1 MSTYNLL
8 FAHSWHLLNAWGG
21 EWRNEIQ
28 VGDKQRF
35 LSEFYQPL
43 GTTLPLFIQPS
54 ISYERMRFDRYSGHE
69 AVAQWRSTFVDA
81 KVLLGWELARWGYAG
96 LSTGWLSSHTDIEI
110 GRDQPPWRRKSAPYI
125 GAELMLDTLDS
136 VSFPTEGMR
145 LQVNGETL

>member
-1 MSTYNLL
+1 
-8 FAHSWHLLNAWGG
+8 
-21 EWRNEIQ
+21 
-28 VGDKQRF
+28 
-35 LSEFYQPL
+35 
-43 GTTLPLFIQPS
+43 
-54 ISYERMRFDRYSGHE
+54 MRFDRYSGHE

-136 VSFPTEGMR
+136 VSFPTEACGYR
-145 LQVNGETL
+145 